1 MNIKT
6 RNENEIAK
14 KTVEI
19 LLIHPIVPKATEK
32 KG

>member
-14 KTVEI
+14 KTVKTP
-19 LLIHPIVPKATEK
+19 HSSKAINDIQ
-32 KG
+32 